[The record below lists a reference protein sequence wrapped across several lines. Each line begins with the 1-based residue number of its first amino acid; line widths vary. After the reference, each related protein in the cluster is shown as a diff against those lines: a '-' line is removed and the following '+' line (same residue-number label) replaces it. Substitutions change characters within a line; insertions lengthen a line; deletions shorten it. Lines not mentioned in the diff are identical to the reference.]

1 VYVVVSSGECVL
13 FVFLERRRIRVTLN
27 SNVISNI
34 ITWISFFLSLLDV
47 KMCTVYCQMHLGTF
61 LPMYFNVVFLLLPQT
76 PEY

>member
-1 VYVVVSSGECVL
+1 VGSVCSGVEC
-13 FVFLERRRIRVTLN
+13 RVC
-27 SNVISNI
+27 SVCFFGKKAHQSYSKVISNI